1 LAIVPADQRGVTR
14 GGRRE
19 RGITMA
25 SADQATS
32 PHALRTLLLCAAA
45 ALVEGFDTQSMG
57 VAAPRV
63 ISEFGLSP
71 AWAGFVFS
79 SATFGLFLGAA
90 IGGRLADYFGRKR
103 ALIAS
108 LLLFGIFSL
117 LTAMASGAESLS
129 AARLFT
135 GLGLGGAMPNF
146 ISLSS
151 EATRSRRRVSAVTIV
166 MAGMP
171 FGGALSAILSLSAQ
185 LGWSWRW
192 IFVVGGATPLIL
204 AVIMMYFLP
213 EHRRSASAAP
223 AGDAAPGG
231 NAAWVP
237 VESVRTV
244 LFGPGRAATTV
255 MLWVAFFFTQL
266 VLLLMLNWL
275 PSLVIGLGFS
285 RTEASAAS
293 VCFGLSGSFGAVLL
307 GHLHAGTS
315 RRWWV
320 VATYGGMAAA
330 LVAVASVGSAFWM
343 VATACAIAGVFIIG
357 AQLIL
362 FALAPLYYRA
372 AIRGTGVGA
381 AVAVGRLGSVVGPLF
396 AGGLLASG
404 GGSAA
409 VLMAIV
415 PFVVLGGSA
424 AFALTWGEQCGD

>member
-1 LAIVPADQRGVTR
+1 VDQ
-14 GGRRE
+14 
-19 RGITMA
+19 
-25 SADQATS
+25 SS
-32 PHALRTLLLCAAA
+32 PPYAFRTLLLCAAA

-63 ISEFGLSP
+63 IAEFGLSP
-71 AWAGFVFS
+71 ARAGFVFS

-90 IGGRLADYFGRKR
+90 LGGRIADYFGRKR

-117 LTAMASGAESLS
+117 LTAMASGAESLT
-129 AARLFT
+129 AARFFT

-151 EATRSRRRVSAVTIV
+151 ESTRARGRVSAVTLV
-166 MAGMP
+166 MVGMP

-192 IFVVGGATPLIL
+192 IFVVGGAAPLLL
-204 AVIMMYFLP
+204 AVIMAYFLP
-213 EHRRSASAAP
+213 EHRKIADAASARGTP
-223 AGDAAPGG
+223 R
-231 NAAWVP
+231 
-237 VESVRTV
+237 VESVRAV

-275 PSLVIGLGFS
+275 PSLIIGLGFS

-293 VCFGLSGSFGAVLL
+293 VYFGLSGSLGAVLL
-307 GHLHAGTS
+307 GHLHAGES
-315 RRWWV
+315 RRRWV
-320 VATYGGMAAA
+320 VATYAGMAAA
-330 LVAVASVGSAFWM
+330 LAAVALVGKAFWLI
-343 VATACAIAGVFIIG
+343 AAACALAGVFIIG

-409 VLMAIV
+409 VLVAIV

-424 AFALTWGEQCGD
+424 AFALTWREQCSD

>member
-1 LAIVPADQRGVTR
+1 
-14 GGRRE
+14 
-19 RGITMA
+19 MA
-25 SADQATS
+25 SADQPGS
-32 PHALRTLLLCAAA
+32 HALRTLILCAAA

-57 VAAPRV
+57 VAAPQV
-63 ISEFGLSP
+63 IAEFGLSP

-90 IGGRLADYFGRKR
+90 LGGRIADYFGRKR

-108 LLLFGIFSL
+108 LLLFGAFSL

-151 EATRSRRRVSAVTIV
+151 ESTRARGRVSAVTLV

-192 IFVVGGATPLIL
+192 IFVVGGTAPLVL
-204 AVIMMYFLP
+204 AVFMVYLLP
-213 EHRRSASAAP
+213 EHREIA
-223 AGDAAPGG
+223 DAAARGAPR
-231 NAAWVP
+231 
-237 VESVRTV
+237 VESVRAV

-275 PSLVIGLGFS
+275 PSLVIGLGYS

-293 VCFGLSGSFGAVLL
+293 VCFGLSGSLGAVIL
-307 GHLHAGTS
+307 GHLHAGDSQS
-315 RRWWV
+315 RRRWV
-320 VATYGGMAAA
+320 IATYAGMAAA
-330 LVAVASVGSAFWM
+330 LAAVASVGKAFWLI
-343 VATACAIAGVFIIG
+343 ATACAVAGVFIIG

-409 VLMAIV
+409 VLVAIV

-424 AFALTWGEQCGD
+424 AFALTWREQCGD

>member
-1 LAIVPADQRGVTR
+1 MAEPARPQTMITLA
-14 GGRRE
+14 
-19 RGITMA
+19 
-25 SADQATS
+25 
-32 PHALRTLLLCAAA
+32 LCAAA
-45 ALVEGFDTQSMG
+45 ALLEGFDNQSMG

-63 ISEFGLSP
+63 VAEFGLSP
-71 AWAGFVFS
+71 GWAGFVFS

-90 IGGRLADYFGRKR
+90 AGGRIADYLGRKR

-108 LLLFGIFSL
+108 LLLFGLFSL
-117 LTAMASGAESLS
+117 LTAMALGAGSLS
-129 AARLFT
+129 AARFLT

-151 EATRSRRRVSAVTIV
+151 ESAHAQRRVSAVTLV

-171 FGGALSAILSLSAQ
+171 FGGALSAIMSLSASI
-185 LGWSWRW
+185 GWSWRW
-192 IFVVGGATPLIL
+192 IFAVGGAAPLIL
-204 AVIMMYFLP
+204 ALIMMRWLP
-213 EHRRSASAAP
+213 EQAQFSGAARVRGSP
-223 AGDAAPGG
+223 Q
-231 NAAWVP
+231 VQ
-237 VESVRTV
+237 SVRTV
-244 LFGPGRAATTV
+244 LFASDRAATTL

-275 PSLVIGLGFS
+275 PSLVIGLGFT
-285 RTEASAAS
+285 RTQASAAS
-293 VCFGLSGSFGAVLL
+293 VCFGLSGSLGSALL
-307 GHLHAGTS
+307 GPLHAGKS

-320 VATYGGMAAA
+320 AATYGGMAVA
-330 LVAVASVGSAFWM
+330 LAAVASVGTAFWM
-343 VATACAIAGVFIIG
+343 IAAACAFAGIFIIG

-362 FALAPLYYRA
+362 FALAPLYYHA

-424 AFALTWGEQCGD
+424 AFALTWRPQCDSTSACP